1 MCFCTSID
9 LLEPWESA
17 NTVILDLLSIF
28 VGASR
33 LGFLP
38 METKWIGASL
48 TLTDVATANHICT
61 SILLFIIVRCVHF
74 TYTWYICHCI
84 NYFFYIER
92 CMSIYIYTQSSFVFD
107 MFYSSSCRMSKVG
120 QCCSPRRRGHPLTRP
135 ESAGKKCLV
144 QLVVLPRNLWSYG
157 NQWENPMDLPVW
169 KWSNNKRL
177 WFYNDPIA
185 ILWWIYLWWVYV

>member
-1 MCFCTSID
+1 MCFRTSIN

-38 METKWIGASL
+38 METQWIGAYL
-48 TLTDVATANHICT
+48 TLTDVATANDMHIY
-61 SILLFIIVRCVHF
+61 IIIYYSSLCA
-74 TYTWYICHCI
+74 
-84 NYFFYIER
+84 FYIHMIH
-92 CMSIYIYTQSSFVFD
+92 MSLYKLVFFIYREMYVYIYIYIYTQSSFVFD
-107 MFYSSSCRMSKVG
+107 MFYSSSCRMSKGG

-144 QLVVLPRNLWSYG
+144 QLVVLPRNLWKIPWICFPFG
-157 NQWENPMDLPVW
+157 NDQTI
-169 KWSNNKRL
+169 KGCG
-177 WFYNDPIA
+177 FIT
-185 ILWWIYLWWVYV
+185 IL